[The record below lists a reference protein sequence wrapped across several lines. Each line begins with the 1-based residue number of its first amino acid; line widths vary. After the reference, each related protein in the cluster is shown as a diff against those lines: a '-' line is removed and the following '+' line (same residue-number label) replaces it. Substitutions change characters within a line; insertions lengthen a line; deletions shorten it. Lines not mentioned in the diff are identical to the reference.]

1 MPLVISNSLEWGT
14 VHSQLM
20 NQINTIGYNPDL
32 IKMLKNINLM
42 VEELSKLEVEARR
55 THKTSQAEKQVEKI
69 NQSIDRLEKLL
80 LIGLL
85 MK

>member
-1 MPLVISNSLEWGT
+1 MSLTISNSLEWRA
-14 VHSQLM
+14 VQSQLM

-32 IKMLKNINLM
+32 FKMLKNITGM
-42 VEELSKLEVEARR
+42 VDELSKLEVEARR
-55 THKTSQAEKQVEKI
+55 THKTSQIEKQVEKI